1 MDELVK
7 ELFALAMK
15 VNRETEK
22 AVWAEYVGHV
32 NGFELRIAKG
42 KEEPAYNDKEF
53 DEICYMESE
62 YLDESM
68 RILSEMKE
76 VLCGLLPDEK
86 EIHNELIGWN
96 IKEYWTL

>member
-1 MDELVK
+1 MDVLVK
-7 ELFALAMK
+7 ELFALAIK
-15 VNRETEK
+15 VNQETEK

-32 NGFELRIAKG
+32 NGFELRIASG
-42 KEEPAYNDKEF
+42 KEEPAYNNKEF

-68 RILSEMKE
+68 RILAEMKE

-86 EIHNELIGWN
+86 EVCHELV
-96 IKEYWTL
+96 K